1 MAKKRRTK
9 KRFQYIRQKFP
20 KKMQKKLVLVFMLT
34 ILAFAFLVL
43 RATFLNAA
51 DFSTEYRKA
60 KEEV

>member
-51 DFSTEYRKA
+51 EGDKCG
-60 KEEV
+60 